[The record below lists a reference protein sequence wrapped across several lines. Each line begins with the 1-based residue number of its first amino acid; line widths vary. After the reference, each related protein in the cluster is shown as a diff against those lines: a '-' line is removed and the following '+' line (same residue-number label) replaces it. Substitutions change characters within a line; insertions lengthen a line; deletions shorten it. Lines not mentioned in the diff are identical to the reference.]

1 MLTLES
7 KSSMT
12 KSKLSFAALLG
23 LALLVAAPAYAKEK
37 DGGDKDKDKSDLCQ
51 KDAACRQH
59 SDEGHK
65 LFSDR
70 KYSEA
75 LTEFQ
80 RAYDIAK
87 EPRILLNIGRTLFRL
102 GRPKAAL
109 RTFEQYQKDAPA
121 DPDTQA
127 KVERY
132 IAEAKIAVE
141 AERQAGGP
149 EEKNPD
155 QVTPPPV
162 VPQLPVTPPEEKKP
176 VYKKWWFWTAIGGA
190 AVAVGLG
197 VGLGVG
203 LTRPPS
209 ATEIVWR

>member
-1 MLTLES
+1 
-7 KSSMT
+7 MT
-12 KSKLSFAALLG
+12 NRKLFLVALMG
-23 LALLVAAPAYAKEK
+23 LALLVASPVSANEK
-37 DGGDKDKDKSDLCQ
+37 DKKDDKSDMCQ

-65 LFSDR
+65 LYSDR

-80 RAYDIAK
+80 RAFDSK
-87 EPRILLNIGRTLFRL
+87 PEPRLLLNIGRTLFRL
-102 GRPKAAL
+102 GRPRAAL
-109 RTFEQYQKDAPA
+109 RAYEQYQKVAPA
-121 DPDTQA
+121 DPDTQN
-127 KVERY
+127 KLERY

-141 AERQAGGP
+141 AEKEAAP
-149 EEKNPD
+149 PDEKNPD
-155 QVTPPPV
+155 QVANPNPQTNPPGVTPPPA
-162 VPQLPVTPPEEKKP
+162 EEKKP

-203 LTRPPS
+203 LNQKKAEPF
-209 ATEIVWR
+209 VDVLWR